1 MRKLSITLAGLL
13 LAACASEI
21 ASEPVINGGATE
33 IAPPATETPLPTE
46 TPTPT
51 IPPTPQPERHTT
63 VLMGTD
69 WDSAYPE
76 RVQFGERTDV
86 MVLVTWVETWEE
98 ELTDFAL
105 ISLPRVLWVEVPGS
119 PREPAL
125 EGYDRTSA

>member
-1 MRKLSITLAGLL
+1 MRKLWIAFAGLL

-21 ASEPVINGGATE
+21 APAIDGVTTE
-33 IAPPATETPLPTE
+33 IAPTATETPLPTE

-51 IPPTPQPERHTT
+51 ITPSPQPERHTS

-86 MVLVTWVETWEE
+86 LVLVKIGRASCRE
-98 ELTDFAL
+98 
-105 ISLPRVLWVEVPGS
+105 RV
-119 PREPAL
+119 
-125 EGYDRTSA
+125 